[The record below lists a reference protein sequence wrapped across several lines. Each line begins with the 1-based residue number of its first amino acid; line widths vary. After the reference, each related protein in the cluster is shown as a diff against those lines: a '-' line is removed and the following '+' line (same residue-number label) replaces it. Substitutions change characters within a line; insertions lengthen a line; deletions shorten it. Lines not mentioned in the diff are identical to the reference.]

1 MRLRL
6 RSFHAFLRTALPSP
20 PARLLEIGC
29 GDGEL
34 ALALVADGYG
44 VTAIDPKAPDGD
56 AFRRVRLEDYNGET
70 AAFDAVVA
78 SLALHHVPDLDAA
91 FAKVEQLLRP
101 GGLLVLSEFGKER
114 LAGATARWYH
124 AQRQALAAVGR
135 DDAAI
140 DADLETWHRQWKRDR
155 ADIHPSPELLAA
167 LYARFREIELTW
179 EPFLYSYRLDDS
191 VEPAE
196 RALVQ
201 SGEIEAVGFRYV
213 GERGA

>member
-6 RSFHAFLRTALPSP
+6 RSFHAFLRTALPLP
-20 PARLLEIGC
+20 PAGLLEIGC

-34 ALALVADGYG
+34 ALALVADGYD
-44 VTAIDPKAPDGD
+44 VTAIDPNAPVGD
-56 AFRRVRLEDYNGET
+56 PFCRVRLEDYDGEET
-70 AAFDAVVA
+70 AFDAVVA
-78 SLALHHVPDLDAA
+78 SLSLHHVPDLDAA
-91 FAKVEQLLRP
+91 SSKIERLLRP
-101 GGLLVLSEFGKER
+101 GGLVVLSDFGKER

-140 DADLETWHRQWKRDR
+140 DADFETWHREWAHDR
-155 ADIHPSPELLAA
+155 ADVHPAADLLAA
-167 LYARFREIELTW
+167 LNARFREIDLAW
-179 EPFLYSYRLDDS
+179 GPYLYSFRLDDS

-196 RALVQ
+196 RALIQ